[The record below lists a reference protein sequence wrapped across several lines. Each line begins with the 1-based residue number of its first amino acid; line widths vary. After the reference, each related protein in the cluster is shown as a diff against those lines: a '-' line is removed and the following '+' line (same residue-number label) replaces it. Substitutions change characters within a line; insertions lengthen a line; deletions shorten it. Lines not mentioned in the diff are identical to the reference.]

1 MGELLQYRRKRQ
13 HLKLGFK
20 TGGSFIACSPNF
32 KIYI

>member
-13 HLKLGFK
+13 ILKLGFK